1 MNYPAQASLIKMI
14 KQQIPKNQS
23 LTQELCFLLGRT
35 NDAIYRRLRCQ
46 TAFSLDEAT
55 LICKHFDIPLEALNE
70 LIGNKVSFSYQP
82 SGPDSTSFKEY
93 LEHFL
98 KQIKG
103 ISSFQKRHIFYAAED
118 IPVFHHFALPKLTDF
133 KFFYWRKTI
142 LNHTD
147 LQSRKFEAGSHD
159 GIFLDLS
166 KKASLAYSEVE
177 TTEVWTDETIGSTIK
192 QIRFYH
198 DAGLFATRQ
207 DALDVVDDLMQLILN
222 VQRQCELGYKIRHD
236 GVVTST
242 PYTFFISDLMIGTNC
257 VQVQTNDTRST
268 FLGFNTFNSMSTRN
282 LMFNDQNERWMKNLI
297 SKSTQIS
304 QTAEKIRNQFFQAM
318 TDRVEALREKV
329 RVKS

>member
-1 MNYPAQASLIKMI
+1 MNYPTQARLIELI
-14 KQQIPKNQS
+14 KQQMPKNQS
-23 LTQELCFLLGRT
+23 LTQELCFLLGLSG
-35 NDAIYRRLRCQ
+35 DAIYRRIRCQ
-46 TAFSLDEAT
+46 TAFTLDEAT

-70 LIGNKVSFSYQP
+70 LIGNKVSFSYHP
-82 SGPDSTSFKEY
+82 SGPDGESFRGY

-103 ISSFQKRHIFYAAED
+103 ISSFQKRHIYYAAED
-118 IPVFHHFALPKLTDF
+118 IPVFHHFAFPKLTDF

-142 LNHTD
+142 LNHAD
-147 LQSRKFEAGSHD
+147 LQKQKFEAGSHD
-159 GIFLDLS
+159 HSFLDLS
-166 KKASLAYSEVE
+166 TKASLAYSEVE

-207 DALDVVDDLMQLILN
+207 DALDVVEDLMQLILN

-236 GVVTST
+236 GVETST
-242 PYTFFISDLMIGTNC
+242 PYTFFMSDLMIGNNC
-257 VQVQTNDTRST
+257 VLVKTNDIRST
-268 FLGFNTFNSMSTRN
+268 FIGFNTFNSMSTRN

-318 TDRVEALREKV
+318 TDRVEALRKQV
-329 RVKS
+329 SG